1 MNFLGRSDVKE
12 SPLRQESAMK
22 MSGNSILV
30 TGGGTGIGRG
40 LAEAFH
46 KRGNRVLIAG
56 RRREKLEAVA
66 AANPGMQILAVDMA
80 DAVSI
85 AQLVEQAAKRL
96 PDLNVLVNNAGMMQ
110 SENLRDPASVQKA
123 EAIVATNL
131 LGPIRLTLAL
141 LPHLTAQ
148 SDAAVL
154 NVTSGLGFLPLAA
167 TPTYCA
173 TKAALHS
180 WTESLRWQV
189 RNTSVKVHEIAP
201 PYVRTGLTG
210 ERQASDPRAMP
221 LEDYL
226 AETIDLLERHPDA
239 PEILVE
245 RVLPLREAER
255 RGGYD
260 EMFTQFNA
268 MMEAAGH
275 GGE

>member
-1 MNFLGRSDVKE
+1 
-12 SPLRQESAMK
+12 

-40 LAEAFH
+40 LAEAFCA
-46 KRGNRVLIAG
+46 RGNRVLIAG
-56 RRREKLEAVA
+56 RRRDKLEAVA
-66 AANPGMQILAVDMA
+66 AANPGVQFLTVDMA
-80 DAVSI
+80 APDSI
-85 AQLVEQAAKRL
+85 ARLVEQAQDLL

-110 SENLRDPASVQKA
+110 SENLRDPASVAQA
-123 EAIVATNL
+123 EATVATNL

-141 LPHLTAQ
+141 LPRLMARE
-148 SDAAVL
+148 DAAVL

-180 WTESLRWQV
+180 WSQSLRWQL
-189 RNTSVKVHEIAP
+189 RDTSVKVHEIAP
-201 PYVRTGLTG
+201 PYVRTELTG
-210 ERQASDPRAMP
+210 ARQAADPRAMP

-226 AETIDLLERHPDA
+226 AETVDLLERDPDA
-239 PEILVE
+239 DEILVE
-245 RVLPLREAER
+245 RVLPMREAER

-260 EMFTQFNA
+260 EFFAQFNA

-275 GGE
+275 GAKT

>member
-1 MNFLGRSDVKE
+1 
-12 SPLRQESAMK
+12 MK

-30 TGGGTGIGRG
+30 TGGGSGIGRG
-40 LAEAFH
+40 LAEAFV

-56 RRREKLEAVA
+56 RNRERLEAVA
-66 AANPGMQILAVDMA
+66 AKNPGMEVLTVDVA
-80 DAVSI
+80 DEASI
-85 AQLVEQAAKRL
+85 ARLAEQAIQKF
-96 PDLNVLVNNAGMMQ
+96 PGLNVLVNNAGMMQ
-110 SENLRDPASVQKA
+110 TEDLRDPASVAKA

-141 LPHLTAQ
+141 LPQLAAQ
-148 SDAAVL
+148 PDAAVL
-154 NVTSGLGFLPLAA
+154 NVTSGLGFLPLAT

-180 WTESLRWQV
+180 WSQSLRWQL
-189 RNTSVKVHEIAP
+189 RATSIKVHEIAP

-210 ERQASDPRAMP
+210 ERQANDPRAMP

-226 AETIDLLERHPDA
+226 AETIALLERHPDA
-239 PEILVE
+239 AEILVE

-260 EMFTQFNA
+260 EFFTQFNT
-268 MMEAAGH
+268 MMESPGH
-275 GGE
+275 RD

>member
-1 MNFLGRSDVKE
+1 
-12 SPLRQESAMK
+12 MK
-22 MSGNSILV
+22 MSGNSIV
-30 TGGGTGIGRG
+30 ITGGGSGIGRG
-40 LAEAFH
+40 LAEAFL

-56 RRREKLEAVA
+56 RGRERLEAVA
-66 AANPGMQILAVDMA
+66 AANPGMEVLTVDMA
-80 DAVSI
+80 DTGSI
-85 AQLVEQAAKRL
+85 ARFVEQAVEKL

-110 SENLRDPASVQKA
+110 VENLRDPESVAQA

-141 LPHLTAQ
+141 LPHLTARA
-148 SDAAVL
+148 DAAVL
-154 NVTSGLGFLPLAA
+154 NVTSGLAFLPLAT

-180 WTESLRWQV
+180 WSQSLRWQL

-201 PYVRTGLTG
+201 PYVQTSLTG
-210 ERQASDPRAMP
+210 ARQASDPRAMP
-221 LEDYL
+221 LADYL
-226 AETIDLLERHPDA
+226 SETLDLLERNPDA

-255 RGGYD
+255 RGAFD
-260 EMFTQFNA
+260 EFFVQFNA
-268 MMEAAGH
+268 MMEA